1 MVIETLDLDVAKV
14 NPKGGAIALGCVTW
28 GPTGTFFFSFA
39 KSDIVDT
46 RSVLLEVASSRP

>member
-28 GPTGTFFFSFA
+28 GPTGFFFFFC
-39 KSDIVDT
+39 
-46 RSVLLEVASSRP
+46 